1 MGERVQKPGELC
13 KKVDAALFRAINGVS
28 GPWWDSVMAL
38 VTTPSSWYPAMAI
51 LAVWLVYKERGRG
64 AVALISAM
72 AAVGIGDALGYHVLK
87 ALFAR
92 ARPCVDLPDVRI
104 LVGCGDAFSFPSNHA
119 INSLAV
125 AGALGYFFRPLL
137 WGLVPLGLLVCLS
150 RVAVGAHY
158 PSDVVAGAVLGF
170 AIGGSVAWGAARLW
184 IHKFGGRGGRKAV
197 FLDRDGCVNVEND
210 HIRDIAQFQLY
221 SDSAKSIKRLND
233 AGYAVV
239 VITNQ
244 SGVARGY
251 MTEELLREVNALM
264 LKQISEGGGRIDR
277 VEYCPHHPEGVV
289 KKYAVECDCRKPRP
303 GMILRAGMALG
314 LDFSKSFV
322 VGDKISD
329 IELGPATGMKAILVR
344 TGFGERDLGKI
355 NKGEATAPDFVAS
368 GIKEAVDWILGS
380 AHK

>member
-1 MGERVQKPGELC
+1 M
-13 KKVDAALFRAINGVS
+13 DAALFRTINGVS
-28 GPWWDSVMAL
+28 GPWWDSVMVMA
-38 VTTPSSWYPAMAI
+38 TTPSSWYPAMAA

-87 ALFAR
+87 SLFAR
-92 ARPCVDLPDVRI
+92 ARPCMDLPDVRI

-137 WGLVPLGLLVCLS
+137 WTLVPAGLLVCIS

-158 PSDVVAGAVLGF
+158 PSDVIAGATLGLV
-170 AIGGSVAWGAARLW
+170 IGGLVAWSVARLW
-184 IHKFGGRGGRKAV
+184 IRRFGGIGGRKAV

-251 MTEELLREVNALM
+251 MTEGLLREVNALM
-264 LKQISEGGGRIDR
+264 LKQVAEGGGRIDR

-289 KKYAVECDCRKPRP
+289 KEYALECDCRKPRP
-303 GMILRAGMALG
+303 GMIFRAGMALG

-355 NKGEATAPDFVAS
+355 NRGEAVAPDFTAS
-368 GIKEAVDWILGS
+368 GIKEAVDWILGIGRDDS
-380 AHK
+380 